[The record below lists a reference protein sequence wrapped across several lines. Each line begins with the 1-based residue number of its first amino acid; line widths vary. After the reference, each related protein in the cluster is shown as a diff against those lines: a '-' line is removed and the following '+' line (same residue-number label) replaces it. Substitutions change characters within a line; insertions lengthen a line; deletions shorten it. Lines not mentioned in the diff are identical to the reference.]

1 MSAHRVQLSLQILD
15 DKLYSDFIEELKVN
29 RTLNTKIIDVL
40 SAYYYN
46 IDLRRAIDDYTKG
59 DKIKEE
65 YDTSTDTNELFADI
79 LNSMAVSNF
88 YAEEALQTLDEGAA
102 TIDDILHQTT
112 QHAQEDGFYEDI
124 NESEYGFETPKLLT
138 EVNEQNVKKVAKK
151 VQETTSS
158 SSSSSEHEAFLE
170 KIVLKLCDMVGLDP
184 NSIDATQQSV
194 QEVAKPVQNT
204 ETQSVEVVKE
214 TVITES
220 KPVEEVKEVVKP
232 TEQKPTPKPVEEV
245 KETVTSKSVE
255 TESEEDDGFAA
266 LMESLDS
273 LSF

>member
-15 DKLYSDFIEELKVN
+15 DKLYSDFIEELKAN
-29 RTLNTKIIDVL
+29 RTLNTKIIEVL

-46 IDLRRAIDDYTKG
+46 ADLRKAIDDYTNG
-59 DKIKEE
+59 DTIKEE

-112 QHAQEDGFYEDI
+112 QHAQKDGFYEDI

-138 EVNEQNVKKVAKK
+138 EVNEQNVKKVAQK
-151 VQETTSS
+151 VQETSS
-158 SSSSSEHEAFLE
+158 GSSEHEAFLE

-184 NSIDATQQSV
+184 NSVDTTQMV
-194 QEVAKPVQNT
+194 QETVKPVQ
-204 ETQSVEVVKE
+204 E
-214 TVITES
+214 TVS
-220 KPVEEVKEVVKP
+220 KEEVKP
-232 TEQKPTPKPVEEV
+232 TEQKLEPKPVEEV
-245 KETVTSKSVE
+245 KETVKPVQETVPKPTTESKSVE
-255 TESEEDDGFAA
+255 QKPSEPEKEEDGFEA

-273 LSF
+273 LVF

>member
-46 IDLRRAIDDYTKG
+46 DDLRQAIDDYTKG

-214 TVITES
+214 TVTTES
-220 KPVEEVKEVVKP
+220 KPVEEVREVVKP
-232 TEQKPTPKPVEEV
+232 MEQKPTPKPVEEV
-245 KETVTSKSVE
+245 KETVTPKSVE

>member
-15 DKLYSDFIEELKVN
+15 DKLYSDFIEELKAN
-29 RTLNTKIIDVL
+29 RTLNTKIIEVL

-46 IDLRRAIDDYTKG
+46 ADLRKAIDDYTNG
-59 DKIKEE
+59 DTIKEE

-112 QHAQEDGFYEDI
+112 QHAQKDGFYEDI

-138 EVNEQNVKKVAKK
+138 EVNEQNVKKVAQK
-151 VQETTSS
+151 VQETSS
-158 SSSSSEHEAFLE
+158 GSSEHEAFLE

-184 NSIDATQQSV
+184 NSVDTTQRV
-194 QEVAKPVQNT
+194 QETVKPVQ
-204 ETQSVEVVKE
+204 E
-214 TVITES
+214 TVS
-220 KPVEEVKEVVKP
+220 KEEGVVKP
-232 TEQKPTPKPVEEV
+232 TEQKSEPKPVEEV
-245 KETVTSKSVE
+245 KETVKHVQETVPKPTTEPKPVE
-255 TESEEDDGFAA
+255 QKPLEPEEEEDGFEA

-273 LSF
+273 LVF

>member
-1 MSAHRVQLSLQILD
+1 
-15 DKLYSDFIEELKVN
+15 
-29 RTLNTKIIDVL
+29 
-40 SAYYYN
+40 
-46 IDLRRAIDDYTKG
+46 
-59 DKIKEE
+59 
-65 YDTSTDTNELFADI
+65 
-79 LNSMAVSNF
+79 
-88 YAEEALQTLDEGAA
+88 
-102 TIDDILHQTT
+102 
-112 QHAQEDGFYEDI
+112 
-124 NESEYGFETPKLLT
+124 
-138 EVNEQNVKKVAKK
+138 
-151 VQETTSS
+151 
-158 SSSSSEHEAFLE
+158 
-170 KIVLKLCDMVGLDP
+170 MVGLDP

-245 KETVTSKSVE
+245 KETVI

>member
-15 DKLYSDFIEELKVN
+15 DKLYSDFIEELKAN
-29 RTLNTKIIDVL
+29 RTLNTKIIEVL

-46 IDLRRAIDDYTKG
+46 ADLRKAIDDYTNG
-59 DKIKEE
+59 DTIKEE

-112 QHAQEDGFYEDI
+112 QHAQKDGFYEDI

-138 EVNEQNVKKVAKK
+138 EVNEQNVKKVAQK
-151 VQETTSS
+151 VQETSS
-158 SSSSSEHEAFLE
+158 GSSEHEAFLE

-184 NSIDATQQSV
+184 NSVDNTTQRS
-194 QEVAKPVQNT
+194 QETVKPVQ
-204 ETQSVEVVKE
+204 E
-214 TVITES
+214 TVS
-220 KPVEEVKEVVKP
+220 KEEVKEVVKP
-232 TEQKPTPKPVEEV
+232 TEQKPVEEV
-245 KETVTSKSVE
+245 KETVKPVQETVQT
-255 TESEEDDGFAA
+255 TESKPIEQKPLEQEEEEDGFEA

-273 LSF
+273 LVF

>member
-46 IDLRRAIDDYTKG
+46 VDLRRAIDDYTKG

-158 SSSSSEHEAFLE
+158 SSSEHEAFLE

-214 TVITES
+214 TVTTES

-232 TEQKPTPKPVEEV
+232 TEQKPTPKPVEDV
-245 KETVTSKSVE
+245 KETVTPKSVE

>member
-15 DKLYSDFIEELKVN
+15 DKLYSDFIEELKAN
-29 RTLNTKIIDVL
+29 RTLNTKIIEVL

-46 IDLRRAIDDYTKG
+46 ADLRKAIDDYTNG
-59 DKIKEE
+59 DTIKEE

-112 QHAQEDGFYEDI
+112 QHAQKDGFYEDI

-138 EVNEQNVKKVAKK
+138 EVNEQNVKKVAQK
-151 VQETTSS
+151 VQETSS
-158 SSSSSEHEAFLE
+158 GSSEHEAFLE

-184 NSIDATQQSV
+184 NSVDTTQRVQETVKSV
-194 QEVAKPVQNT
+194 QETV
-204 ETQSVEVVKE
+204 SKE
-214 TVITES
+214 E
-220 KPVEEVKEVVKP
+220 EVVKP
-232 TEQKPTPKPVEEV
+232 TEQKLEPKPVEVV
-245 KETVTSKSVE
+245 KETVKPVQETVSKQTTEPKPVE
-255 TESEEDDGFAA
+255 QKPLEPEEEEDGFEA

-273 LSF
+273 LVF

>member
-46 IDLRRAIDDYTKG
+46 VDLRRAIDDYTKG

-214 TVITES
+214 TVTTES

-245 KETVTSKSVE
+245 KENVTPKSVE
-255 TESEEDDGFAA
+255 TESEDDGFAA